1 MTDKLAGG
9 LTNVKRAYL
18 SNDFNGGIANGHGEG
33 QQCSDQEDRVRS
45 RDRDVIDPP
54 RRVLLVVIGEVEH
67 VQGLDDLEVA
77 TGPVGVEVDPQVL
90 DGRGAGHGELVAGAE
105 DPVDAPGRRGWGV
118 CRAELGYV

>member
-1 MTDKLAGG
+1 MLGVYDEQ
-9 LTNVKRAYL
+9 AYL
-18 SNDFNGGIANGHGEG
+18 SDDLDGSIANGHREG

-54 RRVLLVVIGEVEH
+54 RRVLLVVIGEIEH

-105 DPVDAPGRRGWGV
+105 DPVDAPGGRGWGV
-118 CRAELGYV
+118 